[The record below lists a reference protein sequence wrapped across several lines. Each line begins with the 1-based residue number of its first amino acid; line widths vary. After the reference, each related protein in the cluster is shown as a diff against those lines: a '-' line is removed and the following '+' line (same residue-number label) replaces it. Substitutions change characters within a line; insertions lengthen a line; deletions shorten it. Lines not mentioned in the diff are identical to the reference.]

1 MISKNDQSI
10 LNFLGAKICDIN
22 SSDSKEYWFINNP
35 DDTVRWLF
43 PRDLKTPTFLNFY
56 NISNLR
62 ARVFALVIKLLFFFR
77 LSKLVKSGSVF
88 LSIEKDSILKMIV
101 GKNKTD
107 NYSIFTGT
115 KGENRKAIIE
125 LNVNKKTTLFI
136 KVALTKSSKILVT
149 NEIEKL
155 EFLKKYSLKN
165 LAVPKVLSSNKE
177 QGVIEITNIKP
188 IISKQLLELN
198 NLHFV
203 SLNEIAKLVEIEI
216 KWNEFKMINDC
227 KQSIITL
234 KNQSFCNNGLN
245 KNRIL
250 DLGDKVLKV
259 ILKLEIDKKVRL
271 GLSHGDFTPWNMYF
285 SKDNKIHLF
294 DWELSEFEMPLLFDA
309 FHYVFQSS
317 IMINRL
323 SYKELMIHV
332 KKSLNE
338 KDCRLMITEYNI
350 DINKNYAFY
359 LIYTISYYLKKYTVQ
374 EELHQ
379 QVFWMLNI
387 WEEAIDDV
395 LKSKGQIFKKVHNE
409 SDNI

>member
-250 DLGDKVLKV
+250 DL
-259 ILKLEIDKKVRL
+259 
-271 GLSHGDFTPWNMYF
+271 
-285 SKDNKIHLF
+285 
-294 DWELSEFEMPLLFDA
+294 
-309 FHYVFQSS
+309 
-317 IMINRL
+317 
-323 SYKELMIHV
+323 
-332 KKSLNE
+332 
-338 KDCRLMITEYNI
+338 
-350 DINKNYAFY
+350 
-359 LIYTISYYLKKYTVQ
+359 
-374 EELHQ
+374 
-379 QVFWMLNI
+379 
-387 WEEAIDDV
+387 
-395 LKSKGQIFKKVHNE
+395 
-409 SDNI
+409 